1 MHARIGRAATGMLLV
16 AALACGSGDRGLP
29 APPPLP
35 AGLEVTAATSPLPAL
50 RLVVDTVARG
60 LAVPWGIAPLPDG
73 RLLVTERAGRI
84 RLVEGDSLRARPWA
98 TVPVYADDPRH
109 KPESGLMGIA
119 VAPDWATSRAAYV
132 LATVRSPIADT
143 SRTFRARA
151 WRRLRP
157 LLGGVELE
165 RETGLVDHVY
175 RVDEVA
181 TPAGDRAGVVTLVP
195 LADVP
200 TSWYHAGGALAS
212 GPDSALYAA
221 FGDAMRPE
229 LAGGTEPR
237 LASVQR
243 LAGPARQPGPFATG
257 LRNVQGLAFHPA
269 TRELFAIDHGPSG
282 MPQEGGRAGHD
293 ELNVLREGAWYGW
306 GAPPVLDGHP
316 LPHVPPVAVW
326 TEAIAPAG
334 LAFAPPSWGADQLLV
349 TGLRSGALHR
359 LQLAR
364 DADGRWR
371 VTAEERLLAGHG
383 RLRALAVDASGAVW
397 VGTSNHDG
405 RGAPKPGD
413 DLLLRVRVR

>member
-1 MHARIGRAATGMLLV
+1 MHATIGRAATGMLLV
-16 AALACGSGDRGLP
+16 AALACGGGDGGAP

-35 AGLEVTAATSPLPAL
+35 AGLEVPAAGPPMPVL

-84 RLVEGDSLRARPWA
+84 RMVEGDTLRARPWA
-98 TVPVYADDPRH
+98 TVPVYADDPRL

-119 VAPDWATSRAAYV
+119 AAPDWSASGVAWV
-132 LATVRSPIADT
+132 LATVRSPMADT
-143 SRTFRARA
+143 SRSLAARA
-151 WRRLRP
+151 WRRVRP

-175 RVDEVA
+175 RVDA
-181 TPAGDRAGVVTLVP
+181 RGGGGGVTLAP

-200 TSWYHAGGALAS
+200 TSWYHAGGALAV
-212 GPDSALYAA
+212 GPDSALYAS
-221 FGDAMRPE
+221 FGDAMRPD
-229 LAGGTEPR
+229 LAGTDGR
-237 LASVQR
+237 LATVLR
-243 LAGPARQPGPFATG
+243 LGGDSLRPGPFAHG
-257 LRNVQGLAFHPA
+257 LRNVQGLAWHPR
-269 TRELFAIDHGPSG
+269 TGELFAVDHGPSG
-282 MPQEGGRAGHD
+282 MPQEGGRAGYD
-293 ELNVLREGAWYGW
+293 ELNVLREGSWYGW
-306 GAPPVLDGHP
+306 GARPALEGGGAVPYQ
-316 LPHVPPVAVW
+316 PPVAVW
-326 TEAIAPAG
+326 KDAIAPAG
-334 LAFAPPSWGADQLLV
+334 LAFAPASWGEDQLLV

-364 DADGRWR
+364 DAGGRWR

-405 RGAPKPGD
+405 RGTPRPGD